1 MIDIQLVTQTGL
13 MLLVVLLIGYL
24 SEKIGF
30 INKDFTQTL
39 SRFTMCVAQ
48 PCLLFC
54 SVAGAAYSKS
64 LIKQGGLVLL
74 LAFGAHAVMAIMA
87 KGAALV
93 YPDREER
100 KISEFGLLFVNCAF
114 VGYPLLDAAFGEI
127 GLFRGAFWVT
137 AFNLI
142 IWTWGIFLLS
152 RGRTDI
158 PFSLRRVILNYGTV
172 PCLLGLLVY
181 LLRIPIP
188 SVVLDGME
196 AVGGLCTPVA
206 LLIIG
211 ANLARIPLRKLF
223 GGWKIY
229 YFSVMRLLV
238 FPLMVALLCRL
249 CGLSDTWCLFVCI
262 MTALPTA
269 ANTVMFAEM
278 YDIRPDAAAKT
289 VGMTAVLSMLTISPI
304 TAFASDLLSHVPR

>member
-1 MIDIQLVTQTGL
+1 MIDTHLVTQTGL
-13 MLLVVLLIGYL
+13 MLLVVLVIGFL

-30 INKDFTQTL
+30 TNQSFTQTL
-39 SRFTMCVAQ
+39 SRFTICVAQ

-54 SVAGAAYSKS
+54 SVAGASYSVTLLKE
-64 LIKQGGLVLL
+64 GGLVLL
-74 LAFGAHAVMAIMA
+74 LAFAAHAVMAVMA
-87 KGAALV
+87 KGAVLI
-93 YPDREER
+93 YRDREER

-142 IWTWGIFLLS
+142 VWTWGIFLLS

-158 PFSLRRVILNYGTV
+158 PFSPARIILNYGTI
-172 PCLLGLLVY
+172 PCLLGLGVY

-188 SVVLDGME
+188 TVLFDGLQS
-196 AVGGLCTPVA
+196 VGGLCTPVA

-211 ANLARIPLRKLF
+211 ANLARMRLRELF
-223 GGWKIY
+223 GEWKIY
-229 YFSVMRLLV
+229 YFSAMRLLV
-238 FPLMVALLCRL
+238 FPLLVTLLCRL
-249 CGLSDTWCLFVCI
+249 CRLPDAWCLFVCI

-278 YDIRPDAAAKT
+278 YHIRPDTAAKT
-289 VGMTAVLSMLTISPI
+289 VGMTAVLSMVTISPV
-304 TAFASDLLSHVPR
+304 TAFASHLLSLFPH

>member
-48 PCLLFC
+48 PCLLFS

-100 KISEFGLLFVNCAF
+100 KISEFSLLFVNCAF

-196 AVGGLCTPVA
+196 AVGGLCTPGCA
-206 LLIIG
+206 AHHRRQFGTDPTAQIIWRMENLLFFRHASIG
-211 ANLARIPLRKLF
+211 FSIDGGAFVPPLRLVRHLVSVCL
-223 GGWKIY
+223 Y
-229 YFSVMRLLV
+229 YDSSADSRQTPSCLQKCMISVRMRRRKPWV
-238 FPLMVALLCRL
+238 
-249 CGLSDTWCLFVCI
+249 
-262 MTALPTA
+262 
-269 ANTVMFAEM
+269 
-278 YDIRPDAAAKT
+278 
-289 VGMTAVLSMLTISPI
+289 
-304 TAFASDLLSHVPR
+304 